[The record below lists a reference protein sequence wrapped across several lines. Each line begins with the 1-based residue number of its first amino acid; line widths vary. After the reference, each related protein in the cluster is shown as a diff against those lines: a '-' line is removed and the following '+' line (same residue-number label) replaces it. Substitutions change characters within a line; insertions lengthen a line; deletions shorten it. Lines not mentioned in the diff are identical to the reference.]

1 MTASSKLRRICKII
15 NAAEPRRYL
24 LSFDQNGH
32 ICAIKYAY
40 VRHKVLYFVIVAAYI
55 NLHIGSSR
63 YAFAASQPQSP
74 APQADR
80 WPEPPPRACSCSVV
94 PRRWIL
100 RLPRFGA
107 GQVRDAATSA
117 HRRSREDRGRFS
129 FWCIAAD
136 VLSSGSGLCPGRLER
151 TAAEVARSEGCT
163 QAHARSHAV
172 YRSAAD
178 RRRAARGSGPGS
190 TDRDRTGCLGPP
202 PQYRTRPG
210 AQKKTIITAA
220 ALPPAAVSLY
230 ETLRSD
236 VLRGAARPDG
246 LGAVI
251 YHGMLQG
258 LVMLMS
264 GPSAPTP
271 WQPHMASAPNVRGD
285 RGLVRLLANMVLQ
298 THLEVKH
305 VL

>member
-1 MTASSKLRRICKII
+1 MIASSKLRRICKII
-15 NAAEPRRYL
+15 NAAAPRRRPL
-24 LSFDQNGH
+24 CIDL
-32 ICAIKYAY
+32 IRCVRAMMYAY
-40 VRHKVLYFVIVAAYI
+40 IRYKALYILVCAAYI

-63 YAFAASQPQSP
+63 YAFAASQPQSS

-80 WPEPPPRACSCSVV
+80 RPEPPPRTCARTLV
-94 PRRWIL
+94 PSRWIL

-107 GQVRDAATSA
+107 GQVRDAAAGA
-117 HRRSREDRGRFS
+117 HRGGREERGRFS
-129 FWCIAAD
+129 FRCIAAD
-136 VLSSGSGLCPGRLER
+136 ILSSGGRLCAGGLEW

-163 QAHARSHAV
+163 QAHARSHEV

-178 RRRAARGSGPGS
+178 RGRAARGAGPGS

-210 AQKKTIITAA
+210 AQKKTIVAAA

-236 VLRGAARPDG
+236 VLRGVARPDG

-258 LVMLMS
+258 LVLLMS

-271 WQPHMASAPNVRGD
+271 CQPHMASAPNVRGD

>member
-1 MTASSKLRRICKII
+1 MIASSKLRRVCKII
-15 NAAEPRRYL
+15 NAAAPRRCPL
-24 LSFDQNGH
+24 QFGLKGLIS
-32 ICAIKYAY
+32 CVMYAY
-40 VRHKVLYFVIVAAYI
+40 VRYKALYILTCAAYI
-55 NLHIGSSR
+55 HLHTGSSR
-63 YAFAASQPQSP
+63 YAFAASQPQSS
-74 APQADR
+74 APEADR

-94 PRRWIL
+94 PSRWIL

-117 HRRSREDRGRFS
+117 RRRSREDRGRFS
-129 FWCIAAD
+129 FRCIAAD
-136 VLSSGSGLCPGRLER
+136 VLSSGSGLCAGRLER

-178 RRRAARGSGPGS
+178 RRRAARGSGPSS

-210 AQKKTIITAA
+210 AQKKTIVTAA

-258 LVMLMS
+258 LVLLMS

-271 WQPHMASAPNVRGD
+271 YQPHMASAPNVRSD

-305 VL
+305 VF

>member
-1 MTASSKLRRICKII
+1 MTASSKLRRVCKII
-15 NAAEPRRYL
+15 NAAVSGRCPLSLDLKGYIDATIYAHVRYKRLYSL
-24 LSFDQNGH
+24 LW
-32 ICAIKYAY
+32 
-40 VRHKVLYFVIVAAYI
+40 AAYI
-55 NLHIGSSR
+55 NLHIGTSR
-63 YAFAASQPQSP
+63 YAFAASQPQSS
-74 APQADR
+74 APQAGR
-80 WPEPPPRACSCSVV
+80 WPEPPPRACPCSVV
-94 PRRWIL
+94 PSRWIL

-129 FWCIAAD
+129 FRCIAAD
-136 VLSSGSGLCPGRLER
+136 VLSSGSGLCAGRLER

-163 QAHARSHAV
+163 QAHVRSHAV
-172 YRSAAD
+172 YRSTAE

-202 PQYRTRPG
+202 PQYRTRLG
-210 AQKKTIITAA
+210 AQKKTIVTAA

-258 LVMLMS
+258 LVLLMS

-271 WQPHMASAPNVRGD
+271 YQPHMASAPNVRSD